1 MLKHLQLSFVWIALV
16 GLICGPIP
24 LVAQSTEPNL
34 TDEQLDDLL
43 APIALY
49 PDPLLAQILPAST
62 VPGDIVM
69 AARYVA
75 AKKDPDKIDAQ
86 PWEESV
92 KALARYPEVLQMM
105 DEKLDWTTELG
116 QAFIAQPD
124 DVYNSIQRLRAKAQ
138 AVGNLKDTPQ
148 QVIVVEKEIITIM
161 PADPQIIYVPQY
173 SPQIVYVQQ
182 PPSYVAPIITF
193 GAGFALG
200 FWIHNELN
208 WYNRNIY
215 YHNNGW
221 NNHYHG
227 GGNYYGGNNNI
238 TINNGNNINIGNGN
252 GNSGS
257 VWKPQNK
264 PSTLPAYGNN
274 NGSRPGSGN
283 NNKLPNNGNGR
294 PGNGTSPGKPS
305 QLPATGNNRLPG
317 NGSQQKPSTLPA
329 TGNNRLPGNGSQQKP
344 STLPATGNNRLPG
357 NGSQQKPST
366 LPAKPQT
373 NPGQGG
379 QQKPATRPA
388 QPATR
393 PSPAQTPNFSRET
406 SKQRPSATNQAPANR
421 PAPAARP
428 AAGNNAGGGGG
439 GRLGR

>member
-1 MLKHLQLSFVWIALV
+1 MLKHLQLSFVWIAMLGIV
-16 GLICGPIP
+16 CGPIP
-24 LVAQSTEPNL
+24 LLAQAAESNL
-34 TDEQLDDLL
+34 SDEQLDDLL

-69 AARYVA
+69 ASRYVA

-124 DVYNSIQRLRAKAQ
+124 DVFNSVQRLRAKAQ

-148 QVIVVEKEIITIM
+148 QVIVVEKEIIKIM

-173 SPQIVYVQQ
+173 SPQVVYVQQ
-182 PPSYVAPIITF
+182 PATVVAPIITF

-215 YHNNGW
+215 YHNYGW
-221 NNHYHG
+221 NNHYRG
-227 GGNYYGGNNNI
+227 GGNYYGGNNINI
-238 TINNGNNINIGNGN
+238 DNSNNINIGNGN
-252 GNSGS
+252 GNGNRPGNGNNGS
-257 VWKPQNK
+257 VWKPQNR
-264 PSTLPAYGNN
+264 PSTLPAY
-274 NGSRPGSGN
+274 SGN
-283 NNKLPNNGNGR
+283 NGNRPGNGNNGNGPGNGNGR
-294 PGNGTSPGKPS
+294 PGNGGGNPANKPT
-305 QLPATGNNRLPG
+305 QLPANGNNRPSG
-317 NGSQQKPSTLPA
+317 NGSQQ
-329 TGNNRLPGNGSQQKP
+329 R
-344 STLPATGNNRLPG
+344 
-357 NGSQQKPST
+357 PST

-373 NPGQGG
+373 NPGQGS
-379 QQKPATRPA
+379 QQRPTTRPA
-388 QPATR
+388 QPSTR
-393 PSPAQTPNFSRET
+393 PSPAQTPNFSREG
-406 SKQRPSATNQAPANR
+406 SKQRPATNNQPASAKR
-421 PAPAARP
+421 PASS
-428 AAGNNAGGGGG
+428 GNAGGGGG
-439 GRLGR
+439 GRLQR